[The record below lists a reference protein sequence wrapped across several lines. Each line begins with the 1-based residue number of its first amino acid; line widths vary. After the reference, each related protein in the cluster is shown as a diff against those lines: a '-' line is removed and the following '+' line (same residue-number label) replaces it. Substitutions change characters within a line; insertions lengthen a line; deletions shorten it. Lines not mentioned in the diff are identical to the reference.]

1 MSESE
6 RNRIPGEPGMAR
18 AEIRGLVLRVQGDLY
33 FGPENVTIVLRRVD
47 ERFGNTATRE
57 DIANLK
63 ISLIK
68 WYIGS
73 IVTLTGIIVAVF
85 KWPL

>member
-1 MSESE
+1 MT
-6 RNRIPGEPGMAR
+6 R
-18 AEIRGLVLRVQGDLY
+18 AEICGLVLRVRGDLY
-33 FGPENVTIVLRRVD
+33 FGPENVTIVLRRMD
-47 ERFGNTATRE
+47 ERVGNTATRE
-57 DIANLK
+57 DVANLK
-63 ISLIK
+63 FSLIK

>member
-1 MSESE
+1 MT
-6 RNRIPGEPGMAR
+6 R
-18 AEIRGLVLRVQGDLY
+18 AEIRGLVLRVRGDLY
-33 FGPENVTIVLRRVD
+33 FRPENVTVVLRRVD
-47 ERFGNTATRE
+47 ERVGNTATRE
-57 DIANLK
+57 DVANLK
-63 ISLIK
+63 FSLIK